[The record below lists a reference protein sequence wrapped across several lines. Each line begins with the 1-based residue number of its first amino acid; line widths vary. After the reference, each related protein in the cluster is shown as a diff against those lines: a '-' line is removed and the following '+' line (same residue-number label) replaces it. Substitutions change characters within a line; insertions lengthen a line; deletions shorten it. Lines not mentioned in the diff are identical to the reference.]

1 MPDLGLGEP
10 GDLPSLLSADFSR
23 GEQFWKFWTTPKT
36 TLSDGET
43 ARLKVLS
50 KKTMTNRF
58 EIICLTEIEDGTKY
72 IWAEGHMGTDAELM
86 AFVKGIQAS
95 ITHLVGR
102 EVELEMI
109 DFTGCD
115 TYQKWDY
122 KFREGTTIRLW
133 RSEDGSS
140 VKGNM

>member
-1 MPDLGLGEP
+1 MPDSGMGEP
-10 GDLPSLLSADFSR
+10 GDLPSLLTADFSK
-23 GEQFWKFWTTPKT
+23 GEQFWKFWTTTKA

-43 ARLKVLS
+43 VRLKVLS
-50 KKTMTNRF
+50 KKTITNRF
-58 EIICLTEIEDGTKY
+58 EVLCLTEMEDGTKM
-72 IWAEGHMGTDAELM
+72 IWAEGYWESDAELT

-102 EVELEMI
+102 EVVLEML

-115 TYQKWDY
+115 TWEKWDY